1 MIFKFMEEMKKVGIS
16 ENEIIIFGVIGVTCW
31 AVLLWLFVDRYQRIN
46 DTPSDERSEE
56 IRDLAIIIISFHVA
70 TIGFTLLESYYM
82 NRNIW
87 VSWFTIGLA
96 LTTIFLNAVVVA
108 NVLSTSEG
116 PNSYKDREPK
126 RDIASLIIQVFSVC
140 LMTAYIFKLIRSK
153 NKVMY

>member
-16 ENEIIIFGVIGVTCW
+16 ENEIILFGVIGMMCW

-46 DTPSDERSEE
+46 DTPSNERSED

-108 NVLSTSEG
+108 NVLSTDEG
-116 PNSYKDREPK
+116 TNSYKDREPK
-126 RDIASLIIQVFSVC
+126 RDIASLIIQIFAVC

>member
-1 MIFKFMEEMKKVGIS
+1 MIFKFIEEMKKVGIS
-16 ENEIIIFGVIGVTCW
+16 ENEIIIFGVIGVACW

-96 LTTIFLNAVVVA
+96 LTTIFLNAIVVA

-116 PNSYKDREPK
+116 SNSYKDREPK